1 MKKKLGNMLILI
13 STAILAIIYGA
24 SFMNAL
30 CMLGMPD
37 RVGTLIFS
45 ASALIAAIWLIGHI
59 WVNSNNSD

>member
-1 MKKKLGNMLILI
+1 MKKKFGNMLILI
-13 STAILAIIYGA
+13 STAILAIVYGA

-30 CMLGMPD
+30 CMSGMSD

>member
-1 MKKKLGNMLILI
+1 MKKKFGNMLILI
-13 STAILAIIYGA
+13 STAILAIVYGA

-30 CMLGMPD
+30 CMPGMPD